1 MDSAS
6 NSTSATPP
14 DSADAAAAWDD
25 MRLVGIVAR
34 TQGNTGEVIVNST
47 TDFPDDRFAVG
58 AVVWGRAAGGGAVER
73 LEIQRYRMHV
83 GRPVVGFA
91 GAASIGDAERY
102 AGWELRVPGAARQPL
117 PPHVYYH
124 DDLVG
129 CEVVTTV
136 GEAVGHVR
144 AIDGD
149 GEAVRLVVT
158 AARGEV
164 LVPLVQAYCA
174 VDVAARRIVIDPPDG
189 LLDVNGAW
197 RG

>member
-1 MDSAS
+1 
-6 NSTSATPP
+6 
-14 DSADAAAAWDD
+14 
-25 MRLVGIVAR
+25 MRLVGVVAR
-34 TQGNTGEVIVNST
+34 TQGNTGEVIVNAT
-47 TDFPDDRFAVG
+47 TDFPDERFAIG
-58 AVVWGRAAGGGAVER
+58 AALWGRAASGGTVER
-73 LEIQRYRMHV
+73 LEVRRFRMHL

-102 AGWELRVPGAARQPL
+102 AGWELRVPADARQPL

-129 CEVVTTV
+129 CAVVTSA

-144 AIDGD
+144 AVEGD

-158 AARGEV
+158 APRGDV

-174 VDVAARRIVIDPPDG
+174 VDVAARRIVIDPPEG

-197 RG
+197 RA

>member
-1 MDSAS
+1 
-6 NSTSATPP
+6 
-14 DSADAAAAWDD
+14 
-25 MRLVGIVAR
+25 MRLVGVVAR
-34 TQGNTGEVIVNST
+34 TQGNTGEVIVNAA
-47 TDFPDDRFAVG
+47 TDFPDERFAVG
-58 AVVWGRAAGGGAVER
+58 AVVWGRAAAGGAVER
-73 LEIQRYRMHV
+73 LDIERFRMHL

-102 AGWELRVPGAARQPL
+102 AGWELRVPADDRRPL

-129 CEVVTTV
+129 CEVVTTA
-136 GEAVGHVR
+136 GEAVGRVR
-144 AIDGD
+144 AIEGV
-149 GEAVRLVVT
+149 GEAVRLVV
-158 AARGEV
+158 AAPRGDV

-197 RG
+197 RE